1 MQLKED
7 QQYRS
12 WVEVDLDNFCG
23 NLKEVRRLIGPDVR
37 ILQVVKADA
46 YGHGAI
52 EISNAALKNGA
63 SCLGVAN
70 ADEGLQLRFSGINA
84 PIIILSPSPASEIGE
99 IIKYNLLPSVSDISF
114 AREFQ
119 RKCAQA
125 GIRAPVHIEADT
137 GMGRGGTMN
146 HETIAMIEE
155 ITGFPNISIDGLFT
169 HLSQSETMLDY
180 NERQW
185 QSFREILH
193 ELEGHNIHIP
203 VRHMANSGAVLN
215 FPHFHLD
222 MVRPGLM
229 TYGLYPSTETITK
242 ASLAPVMSFK
252 TRVLLIKD
260 FPGGC
265 SIGYGRTF
273 ITDKPTRIATIPV
286 GYGDGYGFILS
297 N

>member
-12 WVEVDLDNFCG
+12 WVEVDLDNFAG

-52 EISNAALKNGA
+52 EISHAALKTGA
-63 SCLGVAN
+63 SCRGVAN

-99 IIKYNLLPSVSDISF
+99 IIKYNLLPSVSDIHF

-125 GIRAPVHIEADT
+125 GIKAPIHIEADT

-146 HETIAMIEE
+146 HEIM
-155 ITGFPNISIDGLFT
+155 GFPNISIDGLFT
-169 HLSQSETMLDY
+169 HLSQSETTTDY

-222 MVRPGLM
+222 MVRPGLI
-229 TYGLYPSTETITK
+229 TSGLYPSTETMPK
-242 ASLAPVMSFK
+242 GNLAPVMSFK

-260 FPGGC
+260 FPEGGT
-265 SIGYGRTF
+265 IGY
-273 ITDKPTRIATIPV
+273 
-286 GYGDGYGFILS
+286 
-297 N
+297 